1 MSSPTKIK
9 IINSAFTELRIS
21 GLTVN
26 PTPSNTV
33 NALNRLEE
41 MMREY
46 FTAWNLDVAYNFE
59 DVPDVNSQTN
69 VDLAFKPM
77 MDRCLALRLVP
88 MFNAQVPVELNRLAN
103 AAFSGAQGTVA
114 ANNIREINPS
124 RRMPKGS
131 GNDLRNI
138 YQRRFMQPTP
148 QAPQESATNRID
160 EGETQDYQENFSQW
174 LGANAIASFTITV
187 DPRLTLDSSSNNDP
201 LIDYRITAGTDQ
213 SFGPWQFVQITVT
226 DSIGRVEIRMVSFD
240 IRALPTV
247 PAP

>member
-1 MSSPTKIK
+1 MSSPTKINV
-9 IINSAFTELRIS
+9 INDAFTELRIS

-26 PTPSNTV
+26 PTPSDLV
-33 NALNRLEE
+33 NGLNRLEE

-46 FTAWNLDVAYNFE
+46 FTVWNLDVEYNFE
-59 DVPDVNSQTN
+59 NAPDVNSQTN
-69 VDLAFKPM
+69 VDLAFKAM
-77 MDRCLALRLVP
+77 MKFGLATRLVP
-88 MFNAQVPVELNRLAN
+88 MFNAQVPLSLSLLAN
-103 AAFSGAQGTVA
+103 AAFSGAQGAVA
-114 ANNIREINPS
+114 AQNIREVNPP

-138 YQRRFMQPTP
+138 YQRRYMQPTP
-148 QAPQESATNRID
+148 QAPQEAATNRID

-174 LGANAIASFTITV
+174 LGTNTIASFTITV
-187 DPRLTLDSSSNNDP
+187 DSRLTLDSSSNNDP
-201 LIDYRITAGTDQ
+201 LIDYRITATTND

-240 IRALPTV
+240 IRSLPTV